1 MKSLY
6 ETLEVSPNASNG
18 VIRAAYRSLAQ
29 HDHPDKN
36 SDSVAAGKNMKN
48 INHTYA
54 VLSDLEKRKEY
65 DLGQRISK
73 ESLERRGF
81 GSRLPASGK
90 SCGKEPPSVR
100 PFAFRPLV

>member
-6 ETLEVSPNASNG
+6 ETLEVSPNASNC

-36 SDSVAAGKNMKN
+36 SDSVAAGQNMKN
-48 INHTYA
+48 INHAYA

-65 DLGQRISK
+65 DLLQRISK
-73 ESLERRGF
+73 ESLERRVF
-81 GSRLPASGK
+81 GSILPAPGK
-90 SCGKEPPSVR
+90 SCGKEPPSGR